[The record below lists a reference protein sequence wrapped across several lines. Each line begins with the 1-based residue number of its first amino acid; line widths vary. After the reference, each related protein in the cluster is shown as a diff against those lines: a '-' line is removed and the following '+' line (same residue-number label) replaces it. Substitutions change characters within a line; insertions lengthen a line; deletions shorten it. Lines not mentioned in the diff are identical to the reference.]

1 MTRCEILRI
10 EFVLVNHSKSD
21 KDEYAEGLISVVTSL
36 CVKLYGR
43 RRA

>member
-21 KDEYAEGLISVVTSL
+21 KDEHAEDLISVVTSL